1 MPKMSIWKP
10 QLAGRWDPTIG
21 TCSKRSRTTST
32 PGPMATVAYA
42 ALAAT
47 RLVGYLRTAAVDINV
62 IAGVFGAS
70 GTGFWITIDF
80 KDDLDLICFP
90 LTLSSRDGGVEP
102 KPRVSPQRSS

>member
-1 MPKMSIWKP
+1 MEAA
-10 QLAGRWDPTIG
+10 AGGQVGPDDWDVLQAIAHHLYARPDG
-21 TCSKRSRTTST
+21 DGRD
-32 PGPMATVAYA
+32 A